1 MKEIIVDKITF
12 QIDYSQPIYE
22 QVTQQIRNAIA
33 RGELQ
38 LGDKIPSV
46 RELAQ
51 LLQINPNT
59 VMRAY
64 QELDRDG
71 LIETRR
77 GQGTFITSSKE
88 RVALVREMLL
98 KQLVQDFMTNVESL
112 GYSKQDVLRWMQEEL
127 EQTNL
132 NGLNVKN
139 E

>member
-1 MKEIIVDKITF
+1 MKEIILDKITF
-12 QIDYSQPIYE
+12 YIDYSQPIYE

-33 RGELQ
+33 RGALQ

-77 GQGTFITSSKE
+77 GQGTFITTSKE

-98 KQLVQDFMTNVESL
+98 QQLVQDFINNVESL
-112 GYSKQDVLRWMQEEL
+112 GYSKQDVLRWIQRDM
-127 EQTNL
+127 EQANFDGTH
-132 NGLNVKN
+132 GKD